1 MDFTIFSLWNLDLTF
16 PFRKQ
21 VLNTFIPAPEEVSAY
36 TIVSLAAGRGEGGSI
51 RARSS
56 PDLVGE
62 GRGSDKGLT
71 YDRFDDLDGP
81 GRAPVM
87 DNVNAVGLRSRN
99 VLLRQTEG

>member
-36 TIVSLAAGRGEGGSI
+36 AIVSLAAGRGEGGSI

-56 PDLVGE
+56 PDLVEE

-81 GRAPVM
+81 GESSGDGQRQCCGPEVAERPAPA
-87 DNVNAVGLRSRN
+87 N
-99 VLLRQTEG
+99 